1 MELYRP
7 FRTFAFD
14 LQPDRV
20 TPYPMIC
27 RPFQDFFTRT
37 AAWKAVPLVTEAH
50 TRRRRGCPRIN
61 QPLPLPAWKAVP
73 NGLSYTTFRDILP
86 SRQKK
91 EGLYKYP
98 AHPSLRS
105 VCTGLLI
112 VLPSRQFTTIE
123 ICHLPQNLYPTVNET
138 ECNLP
143 LPYSQTLLRQKA

>member
-1 MELYRP
+1 MPSFSGLFYTNSSLEGCTISNRGAYSTKERMP
-7 FRTFAFD
+7 S
-14 LQPDRV
+14 DR
-20 TPYPMIC
+20 
-27 RPFQDFFTRT
+27 
-37 AAWKAVPLVTEAH
+37 
-50 TRRRRGCPRIN
+50 N
-61 QPLPLPAWKAVP
+61 QPLPLPVWKAVP
-73 NGLSYTTFRDILP
+73 NGLSYTTFRDVLP